1 MIIVMKK
8 NAEQGQLDDVVAW
21 IESSGYKANVSKGV
35 ERTIIGAIGD
45 ERGKIKLKAV
55 ETMRGVEKVMLILQ
69 PYKLASRES
78 REDDTV
84 IKVGEVEIGGPKCVV
99 IAGPCAVESEEQLME
114 AAYAAKKAGAS
125 MLRGGAFK
133 PRTSPYSFQGLGEEG
148 LRILARA
155 REKTG
160 LPIVTEVMRGS
171 EVELVENYAD
181 VLQVGARNVQNFA
194 LLKQVGLSRKP
205 VLLKR
210 GMMTTLEELL
220 MSAEY
225 IMASGNHQVML
236 CERGIRTFETATR
249 NTLDISA
256 VPVLKEKTHLPVIV
270 DPSHATGQWQ
280 FVRPLAK
287 AAVAVGADGLLI
299 EMHPDPDH
307 ALCDGSQSLK
317 PEKLYKLM
325 EEIES
330 IAKIVRK
337 GYGQKHGLHQS

>member
-8 NAEQGQLDDVVAW
+8 RADQQELENVINW
-21 IESSGYKANVSKGV
+21 IESVGYKAHVSKGV
-35 ERTIIGAIGD
+35 ERTIIGAVGD
-45 ERGKIKLKAV
+45 ERGKVLLKAV
-55 ETMRGVEKVMLILQ
+55 ETWPGVEKVMPILE
-69 PYKLASRES
+69 PYKLASRETK
-78 REDDTV
+78 DGNTV
-84 IKVGEVEIGGPKCVV
+84 ITVGDVKIGGPKCVV
-99 IAGPCAVESEEQLME
+99 MAGPCAVESSEQLME
-114 AAYAAKKAGAS
+114 AAFAVKKAGAS

-148 LRILARA
+148 LKILAQA

-160 LPIVTEVMRGS
+160 LPVVTEVMRAS
-171 EVELVENYAD
+171 DIELIETYAD

-194 LLKQVGLSRKP
+194 LLKAVGQAKKP

-225 IMASGNHQVML
+225 ILASGNDQVIL
-236 CERGIRTFETATR
+236 CERGIRTFETAMR

-256 VPVLKEKTHLPVIV
+256 VPVLKDKTHLPVIV
-270 DPSHATGQWQ
+270 DPSHAIGQWK
-280 FVRPLAK
+280 FVLPLAK

-299 EMHPDPDH
+299 EVHPDPQS
-307 ALCDGSQSLK
+307 ALSDGPQSLK
-317 PEKLYKLM
+317 PERFHKLM
-325 EEIES
+325 DEIES

-337 GYGQKHGLHQS
+337 EYAQGHGAH